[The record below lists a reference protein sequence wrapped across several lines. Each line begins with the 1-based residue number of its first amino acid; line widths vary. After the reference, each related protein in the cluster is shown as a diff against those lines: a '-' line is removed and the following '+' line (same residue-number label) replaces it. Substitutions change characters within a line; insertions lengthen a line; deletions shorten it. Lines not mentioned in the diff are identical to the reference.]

1 MSTAASG
8 LRPRWRGSLL
18 AAAASLLWLVHPAAG
33 AASVSSRELVEL
45 ADISSLSVSPDGRF
59 VVFRTERGDVGRN
72 SYILWWHSVDL
83 ATGEVRDIGSGGE
96 PIYLDPG
103 SVQPEK
109 ALWVTGGRSVVFR
122 ALMDGTVGLWKAD
135 VEGAGAA
142 PLVVRDEDIVDYSL
156 GPGERTLVYSV
167 GASRDEI
174 RRAEQREYDSG
185 IFVDSSIDLDQSLFR
200 GGSVNGRMASQRLVG
215 YWYVRDGLLWRHPRQ
230 QRTYD
235 LVTGTDSAL
244 GEPQPVG
251 PFQLPEL
258 GATKVHNAAGDIA
271 EAAWDGKSGSLKLT
285 DGNGRQF
292 ACADPLCSTGRIAA
306 LQWRPGSSDLLVTF
320 MDRERRQSLYLW
332 SSSSNRLRYLTE
344 SDGLLSGGR
353 RHTLPCTVSSAA
365 AICVV
370 ASPGSPPRLER
381 IGIERGA
388 RTVLFDPNAQLRA
401 RYRPQ
406 VRYLRWPISRGR
418 SVAGVLLYSPGA
430 APERAPL
437 YVNYYACEGFLRGG
451 EGDEWPVPGLLGA
464 GFLVACLNGVPSS
477 GPQDAVAEYRTGL
490 EAVRAVVSDL
500 SSKGIIDASRVAMGG
515 LSFGSEVT
523 MWTAVHS
530 RLLAAV
536 SISSMQFEPGNYWT
550 SALPGS
556 DRTAVIRKVWG
567 LGTPEE
573 TPQRW
578 HLVSPALNADRI
590 TAPILFQLPEQEARR
605 IPQLYALLARAGI
618 PTELYA
624 FPDEAHIK
632 VQPRHR
638 LAVYERNLDW
648 FRYWLQGFSDP
659 DPAKTAQYRRWD
671 RLRERQRAAGRTS
684 ARTEATARARPV
696 R

>member
-1 MSTAASG
+1 MSAAASG
-8 LRPRWRGSLL
+8 QRPRWRGSLL
-18 AAAASLLWLVHPAAG
+18 AAAASLLWLVHPAPG

-45 ADISSLSVSPDGRF
+45 TDISSLSVSPDGRF
-59 VVFRTERGDVGRN
+59 VVFRTERADIGRN
-72 SYILWWHSVDL
+72 SYILRWHSVDL
-83 ATGEVRDIGSGGE
+83 ATGDVRDIGSGGE

-109 ALWVTGGRSVVFR
+109 ALWVNDGRSVVFR
-122 ALMDGTVGLWKAD
+122 ALIDGAVGLWRVDAR
-135 VEGAGAA
+135 GAGAV
-142 PLVVRDEDIVDYSL
+142 PLVVRDEDVEDYSL
-156 GPGERTLVYSV
+156 GPGDRTLIYTI
-167 GASRDEI
+167 GPSRDEI

-185 IFVDSSIDLDQSLFR
+185 IFVDSSIDLDQPLFR

-235 LVTGTDSAL
+235 LLTRTDSVL
-244 GEPQPVG
+244 GPPQPVG
-251 PFQLPEL
+251 PFKLPAL
-258 GATKVHNAAGDIA
+258 GATKVHNAAGDVA
-271 EAAWDGKSGSLKLT
+271 EAAWDGTSGSLTLT
-285 DGNGRQF
+285 RKNGRKLNCSD
-292 ACADPLCSTGRIAA
+292 ALCSTGRIAA
-306 LQWRPGSSDLLVTF
+306 LQWRPGSSDLLATF

-332 SSSSNRLRYLTE
+332 NGSSNRLRHLAG

-353 RHTLPCTVSSAA
+353 RHMLPCTVSSAA
-365 AICVV
+365 AICVA
-370 ASPGSPPRLER
+370 ASPGSPPRVER
-381 IGIERGA
+381 IDIESGV
-388 RTVLFDPNAQLRA
+388 RTILFDPNAQLRA
-401 RYRPQ
+401 RYRPR
-406 VRYLRWPISRGR
+406 VDYMRWPISRDR
-418 SVAGVLLYSPGA
+418 SVAGVVLYPPGT

-437 YVNYYACEGFLRGG
+437 YINYYACEGFLRGG
-451 EGDEWPVPGLLGA
+451 EGDEWPTPGLLDA
-464 GFLVACLNGVPSS
+464 GFVVACLNAVPSG

-490 EAVRAVVSDL
+490 EAVRAVVDDL
-500 SSKGIIDASRVAMGG
+500 SGKGMIDRSRVAMGG

-523 MWTAVHS
+523 MWAAVQS
-530 RLLAAV
+530 RLLAAA

-567 LGTPEE
+567 LGAPEVTPD
-573 TPQRW
+573 RW
-578 HLVSPALNADRI
+578 RLVSPALNAGRI

-605 IPQLYALLARAGI
+605 IPQLYALLARAGT

-648 FRYWLQGFSDP
+648 FRYWLQDYR
-659 DPAKTAQYRRWD
+659 DPATEKSEQYRRWD
-671 RLRERQRAAGRTS
+671 RLRERRRAPGRTS
-684 ARTEATARARPV
+684 ARTAATARARPA